1 MGNTTDVGFSVN
13 SNQADEIIESPI
25 NKEERLENEKIY
37 IWIDPDIENEQN
49 KLHYK
54 ALFEEKNIDCKKY
67 DNIDDGFDFLNKEEN
82 NFKSI
87 VIIISGKL
95 FIDLY
100 YRIKKNID
108 SIKFSPTIV
117 VFTEK
122 VNFFINHLKMNNI
135 YYINDLFDTKLIFTN
150 QIQLNDYI
158 EHKIIKGKDL
168 SFEIIESPEQL
179 IIPTY
184 YPYLL
189 EDVNRP
195 EIDYFNSFLLKNFL
209 PPTEEEIRGSNS
221 NAVIQLKKGN
231 GKIQKLISQINNV
244 KTAKEIIIKYWLKI
258 YCLQSDFYGEINKS
272 LRNKDNQAYFYH
284 PFIKLCYE
292 GIKKG
297 FLKSYNKEIYRC
309 SKISKVEFY
318 EINEYRKR
326 NQKENGYPNIIVF
339 SRSFLS
345 FSSDINKARKF
356 RGSTDLTYSILYIIE
371 EIKDMQKFKN
381 KIFNANLE
389 KYSDYN
395 EKEVLVF
402 PFTCFEIVAIDEI
415 KKDKI
420 DYQIKLKYLGNYFDD
435 KDNNLNN
442 YLDRIPFS
450 NYYEELIERNILKVH
465 NYFSNWIEKE
475 TIEMEAKKM
484 CFFLESEKD
493 LIVFGNKFISVFDIN
508 PFKIKMNIEF
518 NEDIQIIDIIKLTSN
533 RICFYS
539 RDGYIKIIT
548 FSENKKKCES
558 LIELILSNKY
568 ATKLIYLNNDDF
580 LCIDDKNV
588 FRFYK
593 LEHQKRFR
601 NIKSISEKDK
611 ILIMKELSNDRIIY
625 IIEDKDKKKLIKF
638 IDIKNR
644 KKEEYFV
651 EVQEEKNPLKV
662 IDIIILND
670 YILICYDYRIDFINY
685 NEKDI
690 MIKSSKYFV
699 HEITNI
705 IKLSYDKI
713 ILGLYDKEKNESLI
727 REHILRKEDL
737 KNNIDKFDCI
747 GQGKV
752 ESNRI
757 ENLLKINESQILIKT
772 YDNFM
777 IYERKNEVSDLLKKH
792 LMDINKKVTIIK
804 RK

>member
-1 MGNTTDVGFSVN
+1 M
-13 SNQADEIIESPI
+13 
-25 NKEERLENEKIY
+25 
-37 IWIDPDIENEQN
+37 
-49 KLHYK
+49 
-54 ALFEEKNIDCKKY
+54 
-67 DNIDDGFDFLNKEEN
+67 
-82 NFKSI
+82 
-87 VIIISGKL
+87 
-95 FIDLY
+95 
-100 YRIKKNID
+100 
-108 SIKFSPTIV
+108 
-117 VFTEK
+117 
-122 VNFFINHLKMNNI
+122 
-135 YYINDLFDTKLIFTN
+135 
-150 QIQLNDYI
+150 
-158 EHKIIKGKDL
+158 
-168 SFEIIESPEQL
+168 
-179 IIPTY
+179 
-184 YPYLL
+184 
-189 EDVNRP
+189 
-195 EIDYFNSFLLKNFL
+195 
-209 PPTEEEIRGSNS
+209 
-221 NAVIQLKKGN
+221 
-231 GKIQKLISQINNV
+231 
-244 KTAKEIIIKYWLKI
+244 
-258 YCLQSDFYGEINKS
+258 
-272 LRNKDNQAYFYH
+272 
-284 PFIKLCYE
+284 
-292 GIKKG
+292 
-297 FLKSYNKEIYRC
+297 
-309 SKISKVEFY
+309 
-318 EINEYRKR
+318 
-326 NQKENGYPNIIVF
+326 
-339 SRSFLS
+339 
-345 FSSDINKARKF
+345 
-356 RGSTDLTYSILYIIE
+356 
-371 EIKDMQKFKN
+371 
-381 KIFNANLE
+381 
-389 KYSDYN
+389 
-395 EKEVLVF
+395 
-402 PFTCFEIVAIDEI
+402 
-415 KKDKI
+415 
-420 DYQIKLKYLGNYFDD
+420 KYLGNYFDD

-450 NYYEELIERNILKVH
+450 NYYEELIERNILKVQ

-508 PFKIKMNIEF
+508 PFKIKKNIEF

-580 LCIDDKNV
+580 LCIDDKNI

-593 LEHQKRFR
+593 LELQERFR

-651 EVQEEKNPLKV
+651 EVPEEKNPLKV
-662 IDIIILND
+662 IDIIILNN

-737 KNNIDKFDCI
+737 NKNIDKFDCI

-772 YDNFM
+772 SDNFM

-792 LMDINKKVTIIK
+792 LMAINKKVTIIK
-804 RK
+804 RKDPNPPINNGFNSLNYLDRIYQLYSAEGPNTERNQQNSNKINEKAENNKYSVQNKNQKYFNNNIGNIPLNINKINYDFISNFSNQEKKDLNTNRTNPVNNLSKNNNEIINENNKPENILNFFSKSDLPYPYNGPLKDYIEQKQIINPA